1 MICWWEQLADLL
13 GQLYNFTICSDSDRR
28 FDGCGRCSCQ
38 LAQFNKHHGIE
49 IPNLETMVQ
58 KWRPHT
64 QHSTA
69 ALKEKL
75 NYLNFRDL
83 LYSKCNKTCA
93 CFSKYLY
100 FKFIRLYCY
109 TFCRLHCRDVS
120 LPHFKTES
128 SPTYVPY
135 SLNSEQQAL
144 RTRSC
149 VLRIFSYS

>member
-64 QHSTA
+64 QHTTA
-69 ALKEKL
+69 VLEEKL

-83 LYSKCNKTCA
+83 LYSKCNKTCV
-93 CFSKYLY
+93 SKYLY
-100 FKFIRLYCY
+100 VKFIRL
-109 TFCRLHCRDVS
+109 HCWDDS
-120 LPHFKTES
+120 LLHFKTS
-128 SPTYVPY
+128 KLNQVPRSMFIKFWTIIY
-135 SLNSEQQAL
+135 SIATILNLLNILLCS
-144 RTRSC
+144 RYT
-149 VLRIFSYS
+149 

>member
-13 GQLYNFTICSDSDRR
+13 GQLYNFTICSDSDSR

-64 QHSTA
+64 LQLFWRKSSIIWTA
-69 ALKEKL
+69 EICC
-75 NYLNFRDL
+75 
-83 LYSKCNKTCA
+83 SKCNKTYA
-93 CFSKYLY
+93 CVKNYLY
-100 FKFIRLYCY
+100 LNF
-109 TFCRLHCRDVS
+109 S

-128 SPTYVPY
+128 SPTFHVFKFWTIIY
-135 SLNSEQQAL
+135 SFATILNLLNILLCS
-144 RTRSC
+144 RYT
-149 VLRIFSYS
+149 